1 MIEWPRFEPPRKGR
15 GGRRRG
21 AGRKPNRLKCVL
33 TPLTAKEIIARR
45 HPLSERLSPEELAML
60 HALTKKLAE
69 PFARCLSREA
79 PLLRRIPR
87 TYFGARIDPSIAIAV
102 SLSGLEPRDSTK
114 WAMPRKTW
122 KRLEITAL
130 TG

>member
-1 MIEWPRFEPPRKGR
+1 M
-15 GGRRRG
+15 
-21 AGRKPNRLKCVL
+21 
-33 TPLTAKEIIARR
+33 TAKRRCGQKRPVIEPIRAAEIVARR